1 MSFQDCFW
9 GPNGFEEL
17 RKSIKEGQDFT
28 KEIAAILH
36 ERTELEITYAK
47 GLSKLAAKINKA
59 TKLTLGTTQHAWQEV
74 ALQMENEADT
84 HKQFSTYIEDD
95 VVKPLKILLEC
106 QHKQRKIIESTV
118 DKISKTLNDKR
129 NEELKAKKL
138 SYACAREN
146 ERMQEQALD
155 CKANKGKILTEKDIH
170 KLEAKKRKAEELLT
184 RADID
189 YYNACIK
196 AERARQDWET
206 AVYRADSAFQHLEE
220 ERLNSLQD
228 FVEKYSNHYSTMGP
242 ALTECAERLSTT
254 VNSIDVTSDVQKL
267 MESKGTGPNIPEQIL
282 PDFYAENLSNDMK
295 KERRREILQRFL
307 NLLKHDLELER
318 KGKQGVENLAKVF
331 QETPTFGDA
340 DAQQDV
346 FEKLQHMRAM
356 LTYLEATRFK
366 MQCILAEVD
375 GHNKPTHPLFA
386 HMEVK
391 NKQGMYQ
398 TVLKIPHWVRM
409 ERRNSSSGSSGSGAS
424 DAPDF
429 EMSQIQ
435 DSRNELYANIPA
447 STNGISNM
455 LQCRALYEYEAK
467 LSDELTLHPGDIIIL
482 VQKTEDGWWQGELN
496 GTVGVFPSTYV
507 EEL

>member
-1 MSFQDCFW
+1 MPHLEIN

-28 KEIAAILH
+28 KDIAAILH
-36 ERTELEITYAK
+36 ERSELEMTYAK
-47 GLSKLAAKINKA
+47 NLSKLAAKINKA
-59 TKLTLGTTQHAWQEV
+59 TRLTLGTTQHAWQEV

-84 HKQFSTYIEDD
+84 HRCFSSSLEED
-95 VVKPLKILLEC
+95 VVRPIKVLLEC
-106 QHKQRKIIESTV
+106 QHKQRKLLENSV
-118 DKISKTLNDKR
+118 DKVFKTLNDRR
-129 NEELKAKKL
+129 NEELKAKKI

-155 CKANKGKILTEKDIH
+155 CKLNKGKLLTEKDIH

-189 YYNACIK
+189 YYNSCIK
-196 AERARQDWET
+196 AERCRQDWET
-206 AVYRADSAFQHLEE
+206 SVYRANTAFQHLEE
-220 ERLNSLQD
+220 ERLNSMHD
-228 FVEKYSNHYSTMGP
+228 FVQKYTNHYSQMGP
-242 ALTECAERLSTT
+242 ALIQCSERLKTT
-254 VNSIDVTSDVQKL
+254 VNSVDVPADIQKL
-267 MESKGTGPNIPEQIL
+267 IEIRGTGPNVPEQIL
-282 PDFYAENLSNDMK
+282 PDFYAENLSNEMK
-295 KERRREILQRFL
+295 KERRKEILQRFL
-307 NLLKHDLELER
+307 SLLKHDLELER

-356 LTYLEATRFK
+356 LTYLEATRYK
-366 MQCILAEVD
+366 MQCTIAELD
-375 GHNKPTHPLFA
+375 GRNKPTHPLFA

-391 NKQGMYQ
+391 NKQGMFQ

-409 ERRNSSSGSSGSGAS
+409 ERRNSGSSGSGS
-424 DAPDF
+424 NDSHDIDISQVQDAPTD
-429 EMSQIQ
+429 
-435 DSRNELYANIPA
+435 LYANVP
-447 STNGISNM
+447 SHCNGVSSLI
-455 LQCRALYEYEAK
+455 QCRALYDYEAK

-496 GTVGVFPSTYV
+496 GNMGVFPSTYV

>member
-1 MSFQDCFW
+1 MSFQDSFW

-28 KEIAAILH
+28 KDIAAILH
-36 ERTELEITYAK
+36 ERSELEINYAK
-47 GLSKLAAKINKA
+47 HLSKLAAKINKA
-59 TKLTLGTTQHAWQEV
+59 TRLTLGTTQHAWQEV

-84 HKQFSTYIEDD
+84 HRQFSGSLEED
-95 VVKPLKILLEC
+95 VVKPIKALLEC
-106 QHKQRKIIESTV
+106 QHKQRKNLENTV
-118 DKISKTLNDKR
+118 DKVHKALNDRR
-129 NEELKAKKL
+129 NDELKAKKL

-155 CKANKGKILTEKDIH
+155 CKLNKGKLITEKDIH

-189 YYNACIK
+189 YYNSCIK

-206 AVYRADSAFQHLEE
+206 SVYRTEAAFQHLEE
-220 ERLNSLQD
+220 ERLNCIHD
-228 FVEKYSNHYSTMGP
+228 FAQKYTNHYSLMGP
-242 ALTECAERLSTT
+242 SLSQCSERLKTT
-254 VNSIDVTSDVQKL
+254 VASVDVAADVQKL
-267 MESKGTGPNIPEQIL
+267 IEVKGTGPNVPEQFL
-282 PDFYAENLSNDMK
+282 PDFYAENMSNEMK
-295 KERRREILQRFL
+295 KERRKDVLQRFMS
-307 NLLKHDLELER
+307 LLKHDLELER

-366 MQCILAEVD
+366 MQCTLAELD
-375 GHNKPTHPLFA
+375 GSNKPTHPLFA
-386 HMEVK
+386 HMEMK

-398 TVLKIPHWVRM
+398 TVLKIPRWVRM
-409 ERRNSSSGSSGSGAS
+409 ERRNSGSSGSGSS
-424 DAPDF
+424 DSHD
-429 EMSQIQ
+429 MDISQVQ
-435 DSRNELYANIPA
+435 DSTNDIYANMP
-447 STNGISNM
+447 SRNNGIST
-455 LQCRALYEYEAK
+455 LTQCRALYEYDAK
-467 LSDELTLHPGDIIIL
+467 MSDELTLRPGDTIIL

-496 GTVGVFPSTYV
+496 GMMGVFPSTYV
-507 EEL
+507 EEIR